1 MTLACSLS
9 LFNISLLILVFNWWF
24 LHPICGCYVKEEILC
39 FTRASLATRALL
51 CINISI
57 VFSLVFSTAHQIL
70 MIQNDIDGNG
80 IGFNLNP
87 IIHSILLLWL
97 ILIWRHLKLYIYGFI
112 MVASNLWKL
121 CQRRNP
127 LLHTG
132 IISNTSSLVH
142 QHINSLL
149 SSVLYSTPNS
159 DDTKWYWWKWNRF

>member
-24 LHPICGCYVKEEILC
+24 LHPICGSYLKEEILC

-80 IGFNLNP
+80 IGFSFNP
-87 IIHSILLLWL
+87 IIIHSILLLWR
-97 ILIWRHLKLYIYGFI
+97 ILIWRRLKLYIWVYHGWFWYHVCECVRYYI
-112 MVASNLWKL
+112 IL
-121 CQRRNP
+121 CKK
-127 LLHTG
+127 
-132 IISNTSSLVH
+132 V
-142 QHINSLL
+142 
-149 SSVLYSTPNS
+149 V
-159 DDTKWYWWKWNRF
+159 WWLI